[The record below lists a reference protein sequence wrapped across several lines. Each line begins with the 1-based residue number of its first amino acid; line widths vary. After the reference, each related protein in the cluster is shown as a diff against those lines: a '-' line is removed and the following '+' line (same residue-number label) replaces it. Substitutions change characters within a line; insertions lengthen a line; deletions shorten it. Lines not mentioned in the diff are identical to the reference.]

1 MGAVVQF
8 GLILLGSGLV
18 KHTRKEILLLIGRR
32 MSAGHAN
39 ALPVV
44 LLLHVIRILL
54 FLHELVLLQ
63 GLVLEVVGK
72 RA

>member
-1 MGAVVQF
+1 VGAVVQF

-18 KHTRKEILLLIGRR
+18 KHTREEILLLIGRK
-32 MSAGHAN
+32 MSAAHAD
-39 ALPVV
+39 ALNVV

-54 FLHELVLLQ
+54 LLHELVLLQ